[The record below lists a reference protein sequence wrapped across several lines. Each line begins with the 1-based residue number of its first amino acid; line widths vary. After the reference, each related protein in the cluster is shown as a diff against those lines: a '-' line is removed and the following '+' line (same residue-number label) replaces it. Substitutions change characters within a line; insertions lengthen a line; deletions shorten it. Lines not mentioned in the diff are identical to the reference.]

1 MPRGQPAFVVV
12 PIGEEHIDGFRA
24 AVESVARERNYLAL
38 LEAPPEA
45 DTRNYVRQNIAERVP
60 HFVALAD
67 GKVVGWCDVAVR
79 PRPTQRHSGI
89 LGMGVIRDYRGQG
102 IGRSLMQATLAAAKA
117 RGLRRIELTVRV
129 DNEPAR
135 RLYESFGFATEGL
148 CKRHMHVDGEF
159 VDSWLMALLP

>member
-24 AVESVARERNYLAL
+24 AVDSVARERKFLAL

-45 DTRNYVRQNIAERVP
+45 ATRNYVRQNVAERVP

-67 GKVVGWCDVAVR
+67 GKVVGWCDVAIR
-79 PRPTQRHSGI
+79 PRLTQRHSGI
-89 LGMGVIRDYRGQG
+89 LGMGVIRDYRGKG
-102 IGRSLMQATLAAAKA
+102 IGRSLMLATLAAART
-117 RGLRRIELTVRV
+117 RGTRRIELTVRV

-159 VDSWLMALLP
+159 VDSWLM